1 MVQIKE
7 SGMIFGKYEPQCLY
21 QIENSKLH
29 KGLGTGI
36 KSVEFIL
43 LRDTNKIFFIEAKS
57 SSPKAETNAVRYHEF
72 IDEITDKFIHSFNM
86 FSAWKAER
94 LDDAGEAGEKL
105 QAVRMKDISTIFI
118 LVIRGHRREWLLPLQ
133 EELNRKLRYQ
143 RKIWRSSVIVMNDEI
158 AKQYHLILST
168 QQ

>member
-1 MVQIKE
+1 MIQIRE
-7 SGMIFGKYEPQCLY
+7 SGMIFGNYEQPCLY
-21 QIENSKLH
+21 RIENSKLH
-29 KGLGTGI
+29 KELGDGI

-43 LRDTNKIFFIEAKS
+43 LRDANKIFFIEAKS

-72 IDEITDKFIHSFNM
+72 IDEIADKFIHSFNM
-86 FSAWKAER
+86 FSAWKVGR
-94 LDDAGEAGEKL
+94 LDDAGEAGDKL

-133 EELNRKLRYQ
+133 EELNRKLRCQ
-143 RKIWRSSVIVMNDEI
+143 RSIWKSRVIVMNDEI
-158 AKQYHLILST
+158 AKQYHLIISA